1 MLKLSEIDVNLLV
14 VFDLLYQELNTQRVA
29 LRLGLTQPA
38 VSHALKRLRTLFED
52 ELFERT
58 SQGLMPTPLATR
70 LHAPVHQALTQLQET
85 LNQAD
90 DFDPSTS
97 NRTFNF
103 AMTDIGEIVF
113 LPRLLERLAQEAPGI
128 SLSTVRHH
136 TEDLKQEMEEGRIDL
151 AIGLIPQLGAG
162 FYQQRLFDQ
171 RYVCLMREG
180 HPCSRGTFNLEAFQ
194 SARHAVVVAKGT
206 GHGQVETWLAKA
218 GVRRPVRLEVPNFAA
233 VPYLVADS
241 DLIVTVTHKLAEVTR
256 ERFGLCIRDHPLSL
270 PEIPIRMFWHRRFHR
285 DLGNQWLRQQ
295 LFSMFVEE

>member
-1 MLKLSEIDVNLLV
+1 MIKLSEIDVNLLV
-14 VFDLLYQELNTQRVA
+14 VFDLLYQEMNTQRVA

-38 VSHALKRLRTLFED
+38 VSHSLKRLRTLLGD

-70 LHAPVHQALTQLQET
+70 LHIPVHQALTQLQET
-85 LNQAD
+85 LNQAE
-90 DFDPSTS
+90 DFEPTTS

-128 SLSTVRHH
+128 SLSTVRNHN
-136 TEDLKQEMEEGRIDL
+136 EKLKQEMEEGRIDL

-180 HPCSRGTFNLEAFQ
+180 HPCSQVSFTLEAFQ
-194 SARHAVVVAKGT
+194 AARHAVVVAKGT
-206 GHGQVETWLAKA
+206 GHGQVETWLSKA
-218 GVRRPVRLEVPNFAA
+218 GVSRPVRLEVPNFAA

-256 ERFGLCIRDHPLSL
+256 ERFGLCMRPPPLEL
-270 PEIPIRMFWHRRFHR
+270 PQVPINLFWHRRFHR
-285 DLGNQWLRQQ
+285 DPGNQWLRRQI
-295 LFSMFVEE
+295 FEMFAEE